1 MPEFNARPVSDAA
14 RAAMLAQLPPGIRSR
29 QVNNGNGLDVHIL
42 EAGFEQPGRECV
54 LLLHGF
60 PELAF
65 SWRKAML
72 PLAEAGY
79 HVVAPDQRGYGM
91 TEGGDA
97 RYQGDIGQYGF
108 LNLVRDAL
116 GLVHALGYESVAAV
130 VGHDIGSPV
139 AGTCALTRPD
149 VFRSVVMMSAPYPG
163 APNYRFDG
171 QGGAQAAA
179 RLHADL
185 AVLTPP
191 RLHYQ
196 RYFSQPDANA
206 HMLSC
211 EQGLH
216 DFLRAYFH
224 MKSAD
229 WAGNQPAPLPSAS
242 AADLASMPTYYIM
255 EQGKTI
261 AETVAVEMPS
271 ETEIAECR
279 WLSESELAVYTAI
292 FADTGLQGGLQ
303 CYRMLGSAAAQA
315 EMLLF
320 AGLQISVP
328 SYFMSGASDWGT
340 WQSPGALDAMRQRV
354 CTDLRGC
361 ELIDGAG
368 HWVEQEQP
376 AAVVE
381 ALLGFLASQAGA
393 FGEKA

>member
-1 MPEFNARPVSDAA
+1 
-14 RAAMLAQLPPGIRSR
+14 MLAQLPPGIRSR

-185 AVLTPP
+185 AALTPP

>member
-185 AVLTPP
+185 AALTPP

-242 AADLASMPTYYIM
+242 AADLATMPTYYIM

>member
-185 AVLTPP
+185 AALTPP

>member
-29 QVNNGNGLDVHIL
+29 QVNNGNGLNVHIL

-65 SWRKAML
+65 SWRKVML

>member
-1 MPEFNARPVSDAA
+1 MPKFKASAVSNAA

-29 QVNNGNGLDVHIL
+29 QINNGNGLNVHIL

-65 SWRKAML
+65 SWRKVMV

-79 HVVAPDQRGYGM
+79 HVVAPDQRGYGL

-97 RYQGDIGQYGF
+97 RYDGDLSQYGF

-116 GLVHALGYESVAAV
+116 GVVFALGYDSVAAV
-130 VGHDIGSPV
+130 VGHDMGSPV

-149 VFRSVVMMSAPYPG
+149 VFRSVALMSAPYPG
-163 APNYRFDG
+163 TPEYRFDG
-171 QGGAQAAA
+171 QSSAQAIAKV
-179 RLHADL
+179 HADL
-185 AVLTPP
+185 AALTPP

-196 RYFSQPDANA
+196 RYFCQPDANA
-206 HMLSC
+206 HMLEC
-211 EQGLH
+211 EQGLS

-229 WAGNQPAPLPSAS
+229 WAGNNPAPLSSAS
-242 AADLASMPTYYIM
+242 AADLATMPTYYIL

-261 AETVAVEMPS
+261 AESVGAAMPS
-271 ETEIAECR
+271 REQVAACG
-279 WLSESELAVYTAI
+279 WLSDAELAVYTGI

-303 CYRMLGSAAAQA
+303 YYRALGSAQGQA

-320 AGLQISVP
+320 DGRQITVP
-328 SYFMSGASDWGT
+328 SCFLSGAKDWGT
-340 WQSPGALDAMRQRV
+340 YQSPGALEAMQSRV
-354 CTDLRGC
+354 CTDMRFC

-368 HWVEQEQP
+368 HWLEQEQP
-376 AAVVE
+376 QQVVDR
-381 ALLGFLASQAGA
+381 LLAFLAGQSADSSA
-393 FGEKA
+393 KN

>member
-1 MPEFNARPVSDAA
+1 
-14 RAAMLAQLPPGIRSR
+14 
-29 QVNNGNGLDVHIL
+29 
-42 EAGFEQPGRECV
+42 
-54 LLLHGF
+54 
-60 PELAF
+60 
-65 SWRKAML
+65 
-72 PLAEAGY
+72 
-79 HVVAPDQRGYGM
+79 
-91 TEGGDA
+91 
-97 RYQGDIGQYGF
+97 
-108 LNLVRDAL
+108 
-116 GLVHALGYESVAAV
+116 
-130 VGHDIGSPV
+130 
-139 AGTCALTRPD
+139 
-149 VFRSVVMMSAPYPG
+149 MMSAPYPG

-185 AVLTPP
+185 AALTPP

>member
-163 APNYRFDG
+163 APNYGFDG

-185 AVLTPP
+185 AALTPP